1 MRGPGL
7 RLPLEVRRTWLCPQ
21 CGKERKVPGDQAQV
35 RCGCTADGVL
45 MKLVQEPVSVVLR
58 SLDPRPIPAPSP
70 KRSTD
75 LPRRDPEEAVVAE
88 PVVPTPVVAE
98 TIVEAVVV
106 SEESPNMPEVGTAH
120 PTKDT
125 EDEWPQG

>member
-1 MRGPGL
+1 
-7 RLPLEVRRTWLCPQ
+7 
-21 CGKERKVPGDQAQV
+21 
-35 RCGCTADGVL
+35 

-75 LPRRDPEEAVVAE
+75 LPRREPDEAVVAE
-88 PVVPTPVVAE
+88 PGVPTPVVAE
-98 TIVEAVVV
+98 TIVEAVVPSDEKPEAGTV
-106 SEESPNMPEVGTAH
+106 HPAEE
-120 PTKDT
+120 PTNKA